1 MNKFVH
7 LLTKS
12 NKKSIILFIILNIL
26 LVFVETFSIALIP
39 LVIDFIISENPI
51 LPQYFIILENFLN
64 RLDKKDILIFSS
76 IFLII
81 LFVLKNI
88 YVVGLVAYQSNLFR
102 NFSRQIKKKFFKLY
116 LHTPFEVLN
125 SYNSSQV
132 LRNTEGETTNYVNNF
147 FLILKSFKDLFL
159 FISIFSL
166 LLFVDFK
173 STLIS
178 VFILLFLLLVYFLL
192 FSRKLKKLGEDIL
205 SAKNH
210 FIKILLQSLSSIKN
224 VKISQKENIILD
236 KFIDKV
242 DIFENARKKINI
254 ISVIPNSLFEVA
266 FVIVMFSLII
276 LVSETNIENFLPIVS
291 LYIVSFIRLLPIFS
305 RMGQTLSSL
314 RSSYPSVLHLNNE
327 FKTLE
332 KFSIEN
338 MENKKKNIEL
348 NFEKNIELSHISFRY
363 LKTKKNV
370 IDNLSLYIEKGTGLG
385 LIGKSGSGKSTLIN
399 LLCGL
404 LTPLEGVIKTD
415 SIDISENIS
424 NWQKKIGLVPQEN
437 YLLDDTILNNII
449 FLEDEKKVNK
459 EKLRDAIYYS
469 GISDFIDQLEKG
481 LDTIVGERGSS
492 LSGGQTQ
499 RIGLARV
506 LYQDPDILILDE
518 FTNSLDPENENL
530 IINKLK
536 LLKKEKNKNFFII
549 THKIKPLRLCD
560 KIIVLDQGKVL
571 QKLDFDEFYEKYGFI
586 YD

>member
-1 MNKFVH
+1 
-7 LLTKS
+7 
-12 NKKSIILFIILNIL
+12 
-26 LVFVETFSIALIP
+26 
-39 LVIDFIISENPI
+39 
-51 LPQYFIILENFLN
+51 
-64 RLDKKDILIFSS
+64 
-76 IFLII
+76 
-81 LFVLKNI
+81 
-88 YVVGLVAYQSNLFR
+88 
-102 NFSRQIKKKFFKLY
+102 
-116 LHTPFEVLN
+116 
-125 SYNSSQV
+125 
-132 LRNTEGETTNYVNNF
+132 
-147 FLILKSFKDLFL
+147 
-159 FISIFSL
+159 
-166 LLFVDFK
+166 
-173 STLIS
+173 
-178 VFILLFLLLVYFLL
+178 
-192 FSRKLKKLGEDIL
+192 
-205 SAKNH
+205 
-210 FIKILLQSLSSIKN
+210 
-224 VKISQKENIILD
+224 
-236 KFIDKV
+236 
-242 DIFENARKKINI
+242 
-254 ISVIPNSLFEVA
+254 
-266 FVIVMFSLII
+266 
-276 LVSETNIENFLPIVS
+276 
-291 LYIVSFIRLLPIFS
+291 
-305 RMGQTLSSL
+305 
-314 RSSYPSVLHLNNE
+314 
-327 FKTLE
+327 
-332 KFSIEN
+332 
-338 MENKKKNIEL
+338 MENTKKNIEL
-348 NFEKNIELSHISFRY
+348 NFENNIELNHISFKY
-363 LKTKKNV
+363 LKAKKNV

-415 SIDISENIS
+415 GVDISENIS

-469 GISDFIDQLEKG
+469 GVSDFIDQLEKG

-536 LLKKEKNKNFFII
+536 LLKKERNKNFFII